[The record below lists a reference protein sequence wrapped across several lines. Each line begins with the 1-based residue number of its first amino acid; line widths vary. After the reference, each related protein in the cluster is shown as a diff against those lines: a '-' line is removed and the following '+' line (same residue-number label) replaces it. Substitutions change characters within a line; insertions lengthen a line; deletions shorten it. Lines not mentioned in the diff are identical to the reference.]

1 MLDHILEMTSRL
13 KMQLLALGR
22 TLPPP
27 MAFSSNKLLQ
37 IGLDYRHMVENLK
50 GRSSNS
56 LFENATTVYWMC
68 TGTYDNVQNLLDL
81 HNQLRRLCNYLDAY
95 IVKKA

>member
-1 MLDHILEMTSRL
+1 MTKHL

-27 MAFSSNKLLQ
+27 MTFKPNKLKQ
-37 IGLDYRHMVENLK
+37 VAMDYRHMVENL
-50 GRSSNS
+50 SVHHVSNS
-56 LFENATTVYWMC
+56 LFENATTVYWIC
-68 TGTYDNVQNLLDL
+68 TGTYDNVQNLQEL

-95 IVKKA
+95 IVK